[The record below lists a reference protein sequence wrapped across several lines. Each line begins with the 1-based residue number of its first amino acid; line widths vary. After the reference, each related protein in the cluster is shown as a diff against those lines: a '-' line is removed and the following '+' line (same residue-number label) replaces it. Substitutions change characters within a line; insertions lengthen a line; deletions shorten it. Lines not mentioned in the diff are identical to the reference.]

1 MSLAKPQNN
10 YLKYLTLKK
19 DINNLF
25 TKKSNKMKKIL
36 KKIKI
41 KFSKF
46 QMWCNSLWTAHYK
59 INIGWRNKTNL
70 TKGKVIDNKNL
81 KKIKENIK

>member
-46 QMWCNSLWTAHYK
+46 QM
-59 INIGWRNKTNL
+59 
-70 TKGKVIDNKNL
+70 
-81 KKIKENIK
+81 